1 MTPEESLNLSPS
13 EKNAEFQHRVETR
26 LAILT
31 DGKREP
37 SKWEWAMAREEA
49 FKWLE
54 DAALPYSTT
63 AAVNIQGITAEIL
76 EPSKLQLDFDKL
88 SKEWYEETGGYSLTM
103 RRYAH
108 SSYQSIL
115 ALEPKRDVIAL
126 ILQELQHRPD
136 RWFEALKAL
145 TKTNPAQ
152 DSKSFNETVQ
162 CWIKWGKSENYI

>member
-1 MTPEESLNLSPS
+1 MSAQSTMGWSSFAGFGVAGTDVQEADFLIAASRVAPLS
-13 EKNAEFQHRVETR
+13 ENANTENAAYSSF
-26 LAILT
+26 
-31 DGKREP
+31 
-37 SKWEWAMAREEA
+37 
-49 FKWLE
+49 
-54 DAALPYSTT
+54 AALPYSTT